1 MNNQIE
7 NEEHEVIGILFKCDP
22 VKNKECKKTDCKI
35 CGNGQKLCD
44 STTNRNYAADGFENS
59 PLIIRKPVSV
69 IRIVDAQ
76 GKGMQCTEAWF
87 ADEDEQTVHGIDND
101 LFLKLYSLEEIERL
115 IDKNFKIILYSPSL
129 YIWLGNGMYNFNRV
143 EMCFEREI
151 SVEKLDEMYEM
162 SGDIKN
168 S

>member
-1 MNNQIE
+1 MNNQID

-35 CGNGQKLCD
+35 CGNGQKVCD

-69 IRIVDAQ
+69 IRIVDAH
-76 GKGMQCTEAWF
+76 GKGMHFRDGCFDANNDIDVYGMSISRF
-87 ADEDEQTVHGIDND
+87 VEDFTKD
-101 LFLKLYSLEEIERL
+101 LVLEL
-115 IDKNFKIILYSPSL
+115 IDKQFKVMMYTPSL
-129 YIWLGNGMYNFNRV
+129 YTHLGNGMYNFNRI

-151 SVEKLDEMYEM
+151 SVEKLDEIY
-162 SGDIKN
+162 GDINN

>member
-69 IRIVDAQ
+69 IRIVDAN

-129 YIWLGNGMYNFNRV
+129 YTWLGNGMYNFNRV
-143 EMCFEREI
+143 EMCFERECA
-151 SVEKLDEMYEM
+151 LD
-162 SGDIKN
+162 DIKKLYIKEE
-168 S
+168 